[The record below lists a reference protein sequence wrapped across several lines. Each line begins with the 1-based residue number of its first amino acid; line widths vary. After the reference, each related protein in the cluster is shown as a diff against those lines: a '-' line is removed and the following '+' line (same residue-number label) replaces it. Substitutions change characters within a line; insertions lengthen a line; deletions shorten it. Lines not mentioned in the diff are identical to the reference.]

1 MIRKLKITKW
11 DTSKGV
17 KEMMLILKDG
27 TTKKLELF
35 EMVETDDV
43 KISPLEDPDSHY
55 FFTIIECCKKRR
67 N

>member
-17 KEMMLILKDG
+17 KEMMHLLKDG

-35 EMVETDDV
+35 EMVETEDIQ
-43 KISPLEDPDSHY
+43 ISPLEDYDSHS
-55 FFTIIECCKKRR
+55 FFTIIGYCKKR
-67 N
+67 

>member
-17 KEMMLILKDG
+17 KEMMHLLKDG

-35 EMVETDDV
+35 KMVATDDT
-43 KISPLEDPDSHY
+43 KISPLEDYDSHS
-55 FFTIIECCKKRR
+55 FFTIIGYCKKR
-67 N
+67 

>member
-17 KEMMLILKDG
+17 KEMMLLLKDG

-35 EMVETDDV
+35 KMVATDDT
-43 KISPLEDPDSHY
+43 KISPLEDYDSHS
-55 FFTIIECCKKRR
+55 FFTIIGYCKKR
-67 N
+67 